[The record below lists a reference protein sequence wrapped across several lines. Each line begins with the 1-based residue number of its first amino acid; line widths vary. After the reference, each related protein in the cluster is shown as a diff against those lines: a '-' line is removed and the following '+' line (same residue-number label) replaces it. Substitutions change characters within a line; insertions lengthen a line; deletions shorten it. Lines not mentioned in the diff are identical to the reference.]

1 MSLMTSIFNV
11 LALLYVVRAVQLAF
25 RVTRDRDDLRRE
37 PLTMDKQRLAEQ
49 AAFFLGVPPA
59 VFVHEFAHALAVW
72 AFGGQVVE
80 FGYRVF
86 WGYVVPQGT
95 FTPTQN
101 WIIAV
106 AGTLGSLAFG
116 AAIWQLLRR
125 NSSRTLQYFGL
136 RAFRFQIYFSLL
148 YYPIFTLFLPIG
160 DWRTIY
166 NFDATPILSA
176 LTAATHALLLLL
188 FWMADQRGA
197 FEMVAFESEA
207 EQSAFE
213 RNRIAAETGNP
224 DSRLAVIIALWS
236 GGASKEARRMLD
248 SFQADYPQV
257 GDGYLL
263 RAILLR
269 GGSGPVGKEAFDA
282 AGKALEFGIHKF
294 DRRVLAHQF
303 RAIFY
308 LGRGDGAAA
317 EAELDA
323 IFNPSTGDDP
333 NEISPYLLAELYKL
347 RSQAYRRQK
356 QYEKALAEIENAL
369 QWAITMSSE
378 QMIQEYAA
386 EKAVIQK
393 HAGRS
398 LPVENRESAEQV
410 KLGG

>member
-1 MSLMTSIFNV
+1 
-11 LALLYVVRAVQLAF
+11 
-25 RVTRDRDDLRRE
+25 
-37 PLTMDKQRLAEQ
+37 
-49 AAFFLGVPPA
+49 
-59 VFVHEFAHALAVW
+59 
-72 AFGGQVVE
+72 
-80 FGYRVF
+80 
-86 WGYVVPQGT
+86 
-95 FTPTQN
+95 
-101 WIIAV
+101 
-106 AGTLGSLAFG
+106 
-116 AAIWQLLRR
+116 
-125 NSSRTLQYFGL
+125 
-136 RAFRFQIYFSLL
+136 
-148 YYPIFTLFLPIG
+148 
-160 DWRTIY
+160 
-166 NFDATPILSA
+166 
-176 LTAATHALLLLL
+176 
-188 FWMADQRGA
+188 
-197 FEMVAFESEA
+197 
-207 EQSAFE
+207 
-213 RNRIAAETGNP
+213 
-224 DSRLAVIIALWS
+224 
-236 GGASKEARRMLD
+236 MLD
-248 SFQADYPQV
+248 TFQADYPQV

-333 NEISPYLLAELYKL
+333 NEISPYLLAELHKL
-347 RSQAYRRQK
+347 RSQSYRRQK
-356 QYEKALAEIENAL
+356 QYEKALAEIEHAL